1 MKFIICFVCIMSINT
16 QVYSQNFEK
25 NYAAFFSIQLD
36 TIVGLESNLDFE
48 KNLFKNDALLLNP
61 TRDDFNKIDFN
72 VSAQE
77 LNKKVFSNLK
87 FYENTYIDYS
97 DYLRGCGP
105 LDDGITNN
113 VKSSDIML
121 SNIIDNFVN
130 TYLLKNLIFK
140 N

>member
-1 MKFIICFVCIMSINT
+1 MKFIICFICFLST
-16 QVYSQNFEK
+16 TTLAHSQDIEK
-25 NYAAFFSIQLD
+25 NYATFFSIQLD
-36 TIVGLESNLDFE
+36 TIVGLEFNLDFE
-48 KNLFKNDALLLNP
+48 KNLFKNEVLFSKP
-61 TRDDFNKIDFN
+61 TRDDFNRIDFN
-72 VSAQE
+72 VRAEE
-77 LNKKVFSNLK
+77 LNKKMFSNLT

-113 VKSSDIML
+113 VKSGDVML

>member
-1 MKFIICFVCIMSINT
+1 MKFIIFFICALTTNT
-16 QVYSQNFEK
+16 LVHSQDFEK
-25 NYAAFFSIQLD
+25 NYAAFFLIQLD

-48 KNLFKNDALLLNP
+48 KSLLKNEALLLKP
-61 TRDDFNKIDFN
+61 SRDDFNRIDFN
-72 VSAQE
+72 VRAEE
-77 LNKKVFSNLK
+77 LNKKMFSNLT

-113 VKSSDIML
+113 VKSGDIML

-130 TYLLKNLIFK
+130 NYLLKNLIFK

>member
-1 MKFIICFVCIMSINT
+1 MKFIICFICFLSTTTLVH
-16 QVYSQNFEK
+16 SQDFEK
-25 NYAAFFSIQLD
+25 NYATFFSIQLD

-48 KNLFKNDALLLNP
+48 KDLFKNEALLSKP
-61 TRDDFNKIDFN
+61 TSVDFNRIDFN
-72 VSAQE
+72 VRAEE
-77 LNKKVFSNLK
+77 LNKKVFSNLT

-113 VKSSDIML
+113 VKSGDVML

-130 TYLLKNLIFK
+130 TYLFKNLIFK

>member
-1 MKFIICFVCIMSINT
+1 MKFIICFICFLST
-16 QVYSQNFEK
+16 TTLLHSQDIER
-25 NYAAFFSIQLD
+25 NYATFFSIQLD
-36 TIVGLESNLDFE
+36 SIVGLESNLDFD
-48 KNLFKNDALLLNP
+48 NTLRRNDVLLSKP
-61 TRDDFNKIDFN
+61 TRDDFNRIDFN
-72 VSAQE
+72 VRAEE
-77 LNKKVFSNLK
+77 LNKKMFSNLT

-97 DYLRGCGP
+97 DYLIGCGP

-113 VKSSDIML
+113 VKSSDIIL

>member
-1 MKFIICFVCIMSINT
+1 M
-16 QVYSQNFEK
+16 YSQSFEK
-25 NYAAFFSIQLD
+25 NYATFFSIQLD

-130 TYLLKNLIFK
+130 NYLLKSLIFK

>member
-1 MKFIICFVCIMSINT
+1 MKYILFFICVLVTNT
-16 QVYSQNFEK
+16 MMYSQSFEK
-25 NYAAFFSIQLD
+25 NYATFFSIQLD

-130 TYLLKNLIFK
+130 NYLLKSLIFK